1 MVGVGTA
8 VGVGTGLG
16 GTLVGVG
23 MLVGI
28 GVGTTVGS
36 TVGSRVSARIGV
48 SVGVGSGVFNEPRTL
63 PSGDGVSG
71 SSTTSLMLMV
81 RVPPVACPV
90 RPSPQPMIA
99 TKATRMAKNLTEGL
113 IMEIDER

>member
-8 VGVGTGLG
+8 VAVGTGLG
-16 GTLVGVG
+16 DTLVGVG
-23 MLVGI
+23 TFVG
-28 GVGTTVGS
+28 VGS

>member
-8 VGVGTGLG
+8 VAVGTKLG
-16 GTLVGVG
+16 GTLVGVCT
-23 MLVGI
+23 LV
-28 GVGTTVGS
+28 GVGTGVGTSVGS
-36 TVGSRVSARIGV
+36 TVGAGMGV

-71 SSTTSLMLMV
+71 SSTTSLVLMV
-81 RVPPVACPV
+81 RVPPAACPV

-99 TKATRMAKNLTEGL
+99 TKATRMAKDLTEGL

>member
-8 VGVGTGLG
+8 VAVGTGLG
-16 GTLVGVG
+16 DTLVGVG
-23 MLVGI
+23 TFV

>member
-8 VGVGTGLG
+8 VAVGTGLG
-16 GTLVGVG
+16 DTLV
-23 MLVGI
+23 

-99 TKATRMAKNLTEGL
+99 TKATRMAKDLTEGL